1 MSCWQYGSAA
11 VDASR
16 TAHLP
21 SSSDHIARSFLC
33 DAFDASGAE
42 LFTEQNLKDTFAV
55 TAERAQT
62 SAGWWEERS
71 VHRRWQQGRLL
82 CFESKKVDGLNQ
94 HWSFSQRLKPS
105 SSQLW
110 LGRGVN
116 KNESKLGSLCNMRD
130 LLSRVHAT
138 ICIHC
143 RWRVALSR
151 EGQVQA

>member
-1 MSCWQYGSAA
+1 MYKHCNQHVLAEVSQLRLIRMSCWQYGSAA

-62 SAGWWEERS
+62 SGM
-71 VHRRWQQGRLL
+71 VG
-82 CFESKKVDGLNQ
+82 G
-94 HWSFSQRLKPS
+94 
-105 SSQLW
+105 
-110 LGRGVN
+110 
-116 KNESKLGSLCNMRD
+116 
-130 LLSRVHAT
+130 
-138 ICIHC
+138 
-143 RWRVALSR
+143 ALR
-151 EGQVQA
+151 T